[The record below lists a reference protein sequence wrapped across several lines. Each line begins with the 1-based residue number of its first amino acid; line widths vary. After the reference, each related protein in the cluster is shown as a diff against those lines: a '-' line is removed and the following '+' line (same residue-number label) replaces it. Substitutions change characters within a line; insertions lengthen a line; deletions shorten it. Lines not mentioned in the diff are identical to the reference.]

1 MNSQRTEN
9 SGASLVIGQN
19 MLPAA
24 LSATIEDAVP
34 ALGSLLSRADIL
46 ASMQPA
52 DQTRVM
58 EAAVAMSIKLRDAGR
73 VDDALALLQSCVNCN
88 AGFLPAHKE
97 ILIILV
103 LTRHQPEA
111 ALAHINASHA
121 VRTAPWMMFW
131 EAECFRRLGQ
141 TAQMADVYSRLI
153 PSAIWFFPFEA
164 IWAEISFEVA
174 RYSLLLFQTLNAGWA
189 KGTWTSAVASPV
201 PTSLIAGFLD
211 PFGRSPFIFQQQLK
225 RSLETAI
232 PGFDLHAAVIRFVLD
247 NLDSLDSVQQVI
259 FFHVIVSLCKDEA
272 VAEFLNNPTRLAV
285 VSHFPGFIKNL
296 DLHVQ
301 RTGEGAMQFEI
312 CLASFL
318 RSAALEKFIAGDQAA
333 FDFAE
338 SEVAASCA
346 IEICSRYR
354 DRLNFAKAAKLHFLP
369 QAKRSS
375 PAPEARQHL
384 FIGLFGQM
392 RSLHQ
397 ALPPQLQYLK
407 KDIQAWCAAGNLVS
421 FGVATWKET
430 GAKVVEPS
438 NRHFEF
444 IHRLPSELEPIITA
458 DRFQNFAQFIEK
470 FPSAGQKILTLSR
483 QHEEVSTDLIEKYF
497 TNHGFETDQLFIDL
511 RSEAD
516 FMSDLGDQMQAA
528 FGNYTLVLNQGRMFH
543 RIAAFAKL
551 SELASEKLG
560 SKVTNFA
567 LIRPDVIFNTGSI
580 IDVVKRSQAPQ
591 EERSV
596 FCDLDVAA
604 QYVDGMGDRYFIG
617 KTRPISRLFETAP
630 MIKDML
636 NETFWPFY
644 KHRIKWHT
652 LPRTVLY
659 ESDVVAKP
667 LPPGP
672 GFYFHRARY
681 ELGNI
686 REELLNDTH
695 NQADGVAR
703 QVQHLLA

>member
-1 MNSQRTEN
+1 
-9 SGASLVIGQN
+9 

-24 LSATIEDAVP
+24 LSGTIEDAVP
-34 ALGSLLSRADIL
+34 ALGNLLSRTDIL
-46 ASMQPA
+46 ASMQQP
-52 DQTRVM
+52 DQTKVM

-103 LTRHQPEA
+103 LTRNQPDA
-111 ALAHINASHA
+111 GLAHINASHA
-121 VRTAPWMMFW
+121 VRTNPWMMFW

-141 TAQMADVYSRLI
+141 TAQMADVYARLI

-189 KGTWTSAVASPV
+189 KGTWTSSVASPV

-211 PFGRSPFIFQQQLK
+211 PFGRSAFIFQQQLK

-272 VAEFLNNPTRLAV
+272 VGEFLNNPTRLAV

-318 RSAALEKFIAGDQAA
+318 RSSALEKFIAGDQAA

-346 IEICSRYR
+346 MEICSRYR
-354 DRLNFAKAAKLHFLP
+354 DRLNFAKVAKLQFLS

-375 PAPEARQHL
+375 PAPGSQRHL

-392 RSLHQ
+392 RALHQ

-421 FGVATWKET
+421 FGVSTWKET

-444 IHRLPSELEPIITA
+444 IHRMPSELEPVITA
-458 DRFQNFAQFIEK
+458 DQFPDFQKFIEK
-470 FPSAGQKILTLSR
+470 FPLAGQKILALSR
-483 QHEEVSTDLIEKYF
+483 QHEEIRTDLIEKYF
-497 TNHGFETDQLFIDL
+497 TTHGLETDKLFIDL
-511 RSEAD
+511 QSEAD
-516 FMSDLGDQMQAA
+516 FMSDLGGQMEAA

-551 SELASEKLG
+551 SELASENLG
-560 SKVTNFA
+560 APVTNFA
-567 LIRPDVIFNTGSI
+567 LVRPDVIFNTGSL
-580 IDVVKRSQAPQ
+580 IDVVNRSLQSH

-617 KTRPISRLFETAP
+617 KTRPVSKLFETAS
-630 MIKDML
+630 MIKEML
-636 NETFWPFY
+636 QENFWGFY
-644 KHRIKWHT
+644 KHRVKWHT

-681 ELGNI
+681 ELNLI
-686 REELLNDTH
+686 RQELVSDTLNATDET
-695 NQADGVAR
+695 AR
-703 QVQHLLA
+703 QVRQLLA